1 MTFPCFQPG
10 WQGHHQLILF
20 GLSPK
25 KKRFVVSP
33 KIPAPDLESLDRA
46 PPPIPR
52 QRTFAYLT
60 QVWPSQFFS
69 LLQTKILQ
77 GGQLTPRAVPR
88 LRGGPSWREEADF
101 DTFYLAFRCL
111 LLVVADST
119 KYIMSLIL
127 GSTHQQTVWRPI
139 LPKLHISTGP
149 QPDPSQMMTETVFN
163 KHITW
168 FWSNDNFQGRNALL
182 RLALS
187 RFLIESLTLASSPHL
202 IVLTQLT

>member
-1 MTFPCFQPG
+1 MTFPCSRPG
-10 WQGHHQLILF
+10 WQVHHQLILF

-25 KKRFVVSP
+25 KSVLS
-33 KIPAPDLESLDRA
+33 SL
-46 PPPIPR
+46 
-52 QRTFAYLT
+52 QRY
-60 QVWPSQFFS
+60 
-69 LLQTKILQ
+69 LLQTLNPLTERLPQFRANAPSPTSPKFDPRSFFLYCKILQ

-111 LLVVADST
+111 LLVVVADNT

-163 KHITW
+163 KHIT
-168 FWSNDNFQGRNALL
+168 
-182 RLALS
+182 
-187 RFLIESLTLASSPHL
+187 
-202 IVLTQLT
+202 